1 MLALICRSLRVIRAL
16 GARRGVAVILGRLR
30 LLIVAIPAA
39 VEHQGHQTATD
50 NDGKEDPQPE
60 GHPTVDAQDCR
71 RVLPGIDH
79 ELDGHREK
87 AQQDDSR
94 DEDGEVAAHL
104 NWTP

>member
-1 MLALICRSLRVIRAL
+1 MLALVCRSLGVIRVL
-16 GARRGVAVILGRLR
+16 GATMVVVAILGRLR

-60 GHPTVDAQDCR
+60 GHPTVDAHDCR

-87 AQQDDSR
+87 AQQADSR
-94 DEDGEVAAHL
+94 DEDGEGAADL
-104 NWTP
+104 Y